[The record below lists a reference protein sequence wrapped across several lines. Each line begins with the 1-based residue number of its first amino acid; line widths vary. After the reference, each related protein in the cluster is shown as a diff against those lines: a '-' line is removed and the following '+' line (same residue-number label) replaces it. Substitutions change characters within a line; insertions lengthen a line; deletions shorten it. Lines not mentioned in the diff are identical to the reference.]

1 MKLQST
7 ILNLMKIAAIS
18 ILLQFTPSI
27 LPINLMSNAG
37 AVGHYQNS
45 ELADY
50 ALRFV
55 NQWGG
60 NACHGTGKSAN
71 GQCKT
76 FVNCIVYA
84 VSGRTQWPAPGY
96 NSGFKAAGGQEVG
109 RNNTVRG
116 DIIQVGDGGGGQ
128 LHTAI
133 ILWRHADGAFEV
145 VDSNWEWNERVKQ
158 HKYTP
163 PANARF
169 WRMGQTE
176 KPIIGHLDSV
186 RRAPGGILA
195 QGWSI
200 DQDTASPNDVHLYSG
215 NGELNASN
223 PGASTYANLYRSDI
237 GNVYPSY
244 GPHHGY
250 RAVVRAKQ
258 AGTERVCAYGI
269 NVPGTPGSYARL
281 GCKDIHVS
289 PDPYG
294 SVDEVKRVP
303 GGVQVRGWTIDPD
316 TASSIDIHVYGGTGA
331 PSVSTNPMIV
341 STANLERPDLP
352 AHYPDYGAKHGFNA
366 VLPLSATSQKVC
378 VYAINNSPNSH
389 NPQIGC
395 KTV

>member
-1 MKLQST
+1 MRKRIGIANLIIVAATSVVLQPVLS
-7 ILNLMKIAAIS
+7 LSPL
-18 ILLQFTPSI
+18 PS
-27 LPINLMSNAG
+27 SSKAH

-45 ELADY
+45 ELADH
-50 ALRFV
+50 AQRFV

-60 NACHGTGKSAN
+60 NACHGTGKSAS
-71 GQCKT
+71 GQCKG

-84 VSGRTQWPAPGY
+84 VSGRSQWPAPGY
-96 NSGFKAAGGQEVG
+96 NSGFQAAGGQEVG
-109 RNNTVRG
+109 RNNTIRG
-116 DIIQVGDGGGGQ
+116 DIIQVGDGGGGT

-145 VDSNWEWNERVKQ
+145 VDSNWSFNEKVQR
-158 HKYTP
+158 HKYAP

-200 DQDTASPNDVHLYSG
+200 DQDTASPTDVHLYSG
-215 NGELNASN
+215 NGELNSSN
-223 PGASTYANLYRSDI
+223 PGASTYANQYRSDI
-237 GNVYPSY
+237 GSVYPTY
-244 GPHHGY
+244 GPNHGY

-258 AGTERVCAYGI
+258 AGIERVCAYGI

-294 SVDEVKRVP
+294 SVDEVRRVP

-316 TASSIDIHVYGGTGA
+316 TASSIEIHAYGGTGA
-331 PSVSTNPMIV
+331 PSVPTNPMTA

-352 AHYPDYGAKHGFNA
+352 AHYPDYGTKHGFD
-366 VLPLSATSQKVC
+366 VLLPLPSSSQKVC

-395 KTV
+395 KSV